1 MDQNEPN
8 FNRYKDNCRYCSF
21 LERVANFNL
30 NFFGHFSINFEN
42 SCAHYAANFL
52 NLSKHT
58 QLLHFGCIWRKLWLL
73 NKKKMFL
80 KMRFSWVF
88 FLNCH
93 NFFQMHPMCKIWVCF
108 DKFRKFAAKW
118 AQEFSK
124 LIEKWLR
131 KLRLKLATP
140 SRKEEYLQLSVY
152 LSKLGSFWFILD
164 REQNVVAGGIWFC
177 IPKWTL
183 CRWVC
188 TSQLWYY
195 EILKCNERWLD
206 LDRFSWWPCSS
217 KSNL

>member
-1 MDQNEPN
+1 MQQISWICQNIHN
-8 FNRYKDNCRYCSF
+8 FYILD
-21 LERVANFNL
+21 A
-30 NFFGHFSINFEN
+30 FEG
-42 SCAHYAANFL
+42 SYGY
-52 NLSKHT
+52 ST
-58 QLLHFGCIWRKLWLL
+58 
-73 NKKKMFL
+73 KKKMFL

-131 KLRLKLATP
+131 KLSLKLATP
-140 SRKEEYLQLSVY
+140 SRNEKYLQLSVY
-152 LSKLGSFWFILD
+152 LSKLGSFWSILD
-164 REQNVVAGGIWFC
+164 REQNKVAGGMRLC

-195 EILKCNERWLD
+195 EIFKCNKRWLD
-206 LDRFSWWPCSS
+206 LDRFSWWPCRSWEIT
-217 KSNL
+217 KTFWDTL